1 MSATRLEKG
10 PSLVPPALEFEFR
23 MRVQIGAPLDQG
35 TWDGQRRRV
44 MPIVGGTFEGP
55 RFSGTILPVGADW
68 QSVRVTDGVAR
79 IDARYTLR
87 HNDGTLITM
96 VDRGV
101 RRGPLEVMARLAA
114 GEVVEPSLYYFR
126 TTPRF
131 EVQDGPHRW
140 LADHVFVCRGNRR
153 PDAVELE
160 IFRVL

>member
-1 MSATRLEKG
+1 M
-10 PSLVPPALEFEFR
+10 PPALEFEFR
-23 MRVQIGAPLDQG
+23 MRVLIGAPFDQG
-35 TWDGQRRRV
+35 VWEGERRRV
-44 MPIVGGTFEGP
+44 MPIIGGTFEGP
-55 RFSGTILPVGADW
+55 RFSGTILSGGSDW

-87 HNDGTLITM
+87 HDDGTFVTM
-96 VDRGV
+96 ADRGV
-101 RRGPLEVMARLAA
+101 RRGPPEVMARPAA

-131 EVQDGPHRW
+131 DVQDGPHRW
-140 LADHVFVCRGNRR
+140 LADHAFVCQGNRL

>member
-1 MSATRLEKG
+1 M
-10 PSLVPPALEFEFR
+10 PPLLEFEFR
-23 MRVQIGAPLDQG
+23 LRLQMGAPLDQG

-55 RFSGTILPVGADW
+55 RFSGTILSGGADW

-87 HNDGTLITM
+87 HDDGTLVTM

-101 RRGPLEVMARLAA
+101 RRGPPEVMARLAA
-114 GEVVEPSLYYFR
+114 GEVVEPSQYYFR

-131 EVQDGPHRW
+131 ETAHQKYTFLNRL
-140 LADHVFVCRGNRR
+140 LAVSRADRR
-153 PDAVELE
+153 PDGPIYTIDE
-160 IFRVL
+160 IL

>member
-1 MSATRLEKG
+1 MHILMSA
-10 PSLVPPALEFEFR
+10 PALEFEFR

-44 MPIVGGTFEGP
+44 MPITGGTFEGP
-55 RFSGTILPVGADW
+55 RLSGAILPGGADW

-87 HNDGTLITM
+87 HGDGTLITM

-101 RRGPLEVMARLAA
+101 RRGPPEVMARLAA
-114 GEVVEPSLYYFR
+114 GEVVDPSLYYFR
-126 TTPRF
+126 TTPQF
-131 EVQDGPHRW
+131 KVQDGPHRW
-140 LADHVFVCRGNRR
+140 LADHVFVCQGQRR

>member
-1 MSATRLEKG
+1 M
-10 PSLVPPALEFEFR
+10 PPGLEFEFR
-23 MRVQIGAPLDQG
+23 MRLHVGAPLDHG
-35 TWDGQRRRV
+35 AWDGQRRRII
-44 MPIVGGTFEGP
+44 PITGGTVEGA
-55 RFSGTILPVGADW
+55 RFSGTILPGGADW
-68 QSVRVTDGVAR
+68 QSVRETGGVGQ

-87 HNDGTLITM
+87 HGDGTLVSV

-101 RRGPLEVMARLAA
+101 RRGPPEIMARLAA

-131 EVQDGPHRW
+131 QVQDGPHQW
-140 LADHVFVCRGNRR
+140 LADHVFIGRGHRR

>member
-1 MSATRLEKG
+1 M
-10 PSLVPPALEFEFR
+10 PPGLEFEFR

-35 TWDGQRRRV
+35 DWDGQRRRIL
-44 MPIVGGTFEGP
+44 PITGGTFEGP
-55 RFSGTILPVGADW
+55 RFSGAILPGGADW
-68 QSVRVTDGVAR
+68 QSVRVTDGVAQ

-87 HNDGTLITM
+87 HQDGTLVSM

-101 RRGPLEVMARLAA
+101 RRGPPEVMMRLAA

-126 TTPRF
+126 TTPTF
-131 EVQDGPHRW
+131 QVQDGPHRW
-140 LADHVFVCRGNRR
+140 LVDHVFVCRGSRR